1 MNRRT
6 FISSS
11 GAVAAAA
18 LTSGGLAPQTASA
31 ATPKRALMKVGATAQ
46 CDDEHLKAV
55 ARYGIKHVVS
65 APPIADAGRLYAT
78 VDELKQ
84 MRDVADRNGVSVYLL
99 TPPNLASSHIDREK
113 NPGIMLGKSPER
125 DREIEAVQTM
135 IRNCAAAGVP
145 AIKYNLSILGV
156 LRNARIPGRGDNT
169 HTP

>member
-1 MNRRT
+1 MKRRT

-18 LTSGGLAPQTASA
+18 ALTSGRFAPATASA
-31 ATPKRALMKVGATAQ
+31 GPAKRALMKVGATAQ

-65 APPIADAGRLYAT
+65 APPIAEEGRLYAT

-84 MRDVADRNGVSVYLL
+84 MRDVADRNGVSVFLL

-113 NPGIMLGKSPER
+113 
-125 DREIEAVQTM
+125 
-135 IRNCAAAGVP
+135 
-145 AIKYNLSILGV
+145 
-156 LRNARIPGRGDNT
+156 
-169 HTP
+169 

>member
-1 MNRRT
+1 MMNRRT

-18 LTSGGLAPQTASA
+18 LTSDGAPRTASA
-31 ATPKRALMKVGATAQ
+31 AAPKRALMKVGATAA

-65 APPIADAGRLYAT
+65 APTIAEAGRLYAT

-84 MRDVADRNGVSVYLL
+84 MRDVADRNGVTVYLL

-113 NPGIMLGKSPER
+113 NPGIMLAKSPER
-125 DREIEAVQTM
+125 
-135 IRNCAAAGVP
+135 P
-145 AIKYNLSILGV
+145 
-156 LRNARIPGRGDNT
+156 
-169 HTP
+169 H

>member
-11 GAVAAAA
+11 GAVAATA
-18 LTSGGLAPQTASA
+18 LTSGGLAPAAVSA
-31 ATPKRALMKVGATAQ
+31 APAKRALMKVGATAQ

-84 MRDVADRNGVSVYLL
+84 MRDVADRNGVSVFLL

-125 DREIEAVQTM
+125 DREI
-135 IRNCAAAGVP
+135 
-145 AIKYNLSILGV
+145 
-156 LRNARIPGRGDNT
+156 
-169 HTP
+169 